1 MAKIPR
7 TERKPREAR
16 FFLGWM
22 HKAKESLALDR
33 EDFDFYLSAFLSA
46 GRSVTFCLQNE
57 NKERY
62 DAWFLAWRDA
72 LPETDRQLLGFMN
85 GQRVA
90 EVHKLG
96 ADVSPQVEMVPV
108 PHAGTPALGYP
119 AHYVV
124 FGWTDE
130 APLATVGQRA
140 RYFELGETR
149 QEAVANCVRYL
160 EILKK
165 LLQDFLQQFPDD

>member
-72 LPETDRQLLGFMN
+72 LPETDR
-85 GQRVA
+85 
-90 EVHKLG
+90 
-96 ADVSPQVEMVPV
+96 S
-108 PHAGTPALGYP
+108 Y
-119 AHYVV
+119 
-124 FGWTDE
+124 
-130 APLATVGQRA
+130 
-140 RYFELGETR
+140 
-149 QEAVANCVRYL
+149 
-160 EILKK
+160 
-165 LLQDFLQQFPDD
+165 